1 MNSNMDGYKG
11 IPCIPANQPIGDMYV
26 CVLDSAFLQKIT
38 YADVRRNESECRN
51 VERYVGVQRV
61 LDPKREKEISCYRYF
76 NFREFCKYNQC
87 PDRCKI
93 TWRKDRC
100 FDR

>member
-1 MNSNMDGYKG
+1 MDVYKG

-51 VERYVGVQRV
+51 VER
-61 LDPKREKEISCYRYF
+61 
-76 NFREFCKYNQC
+76 
-87 PDRCKI
+87 
-93 TWRKDRC
+93 
-100 FDR
+100 